1 MNIVGISRTGS
12 GKTLSFLIPAID
24 HIMAKRQTE
33 SSKFENSPTAIVVL
47 PTRELCQQVEQVASS
62 YLRPL
67 GLNSVALY
75 GGSSKNSQIR
85 ELQDG
90 VDMVVATPGRLL
102 DMMGRRRGG
111 APYLSLESTTFVTL
125 DEADRMLDMG
135 FESDVR
141 EIINSS
147 LGHHKLSYLGKYRAG
162 PLMIAIIFM
171 KGTIYD
177 CIQNYDLDQI

>member
-1 MNIVGISRTGS
+1 M
-12 GKTLSFLIPAID
+12 D
-24 HIMAKRQTE
+24 
-33 SSKFENSPTAIVVL
+33 SPTAIVVL

-102 DMMGRRRGG
+102 DLMGRRRGG

-141 EIINSS
+141 EIINSG
-147 LGHHKLSYLGKYRAG
+147 LGHHKVSHLGKYRAG
-162 PLMIAIIFM
+162 PLMIAIIIIIRT
-171 KGTIYD
+171 KYD
-177 CIQNYDLDQI
+177 CNLGHNRD